1 LKQLQRMLERAAVA
15 PRLHPKGMPRAEQRR
30 SARGPRLALQPIAL
44 RDADLYACGLTELL
58 ARLERLNVDRDHH
71 DGRCTEIHAGAER
84 DAGTERITSERVVG
98 GEARTS
104 SGAEADAATAGAVVE
119 LGAAR
124 QPALALLTAGI
135 AQHHVVGSARA
146 GCFLLCM
153 PSATVPDALS
163 EGRHG
168 HLFRRTIGP
177 QLGAPPAAIQMPLDP
192 VNIDAD
198 FSFAFS
204 SRMELSYRFLS

>member
-1 LKQLQRMLERAAVA
+1 MLERAAVA
-15 PRLHPKGMPRAEQRR
+15 PRLHPKGMPRAEQRC
-30 SARGPRLALQPIAL
+30 SARGPRLTFRAIAL
-44 RDADLYACGLTELL
+44 PGADLHGCGLTEI
-58 ARLERLNVDRDHH
+58 RPRCERLDGDRDHH
-71 DGRCTEIHAGAER
+71 DGRCTGIHASAER

-98 GEARTS
+98 EEARTS

-124 QPALALLTAGI
+124 QPPLALLTAGI

-146 GCFLLCM
+146 GRFLLCM

-177 QLGAPPAAIQMPLDP
+177 QLGAPSAAIEMPLDA

-204 SRMELSYRFLS
+204 SCMELSYRFLS

>member
-1 LKQLQRMLERAAVA
+1 
-15 PRLHPKGMPRAEQRR
+15 
-30 SARGPRLALQPIAL
+30 
-44 RDADLYACGLTELL
+44 
-58 ARLERLNVDRDHH
+58 
-71 DGRCTEIHAGAER
+71 
-84 DAGTERITSERVVG
+84 VG

-104 SGAEADAATAGAVVE
+104 SGAEADATTASAVVE

-124 QPALALLTAGI
+124 EPPLALLTARI
-135 AQHHVVGSARA
+135 AKHHVVGSARA
-146 GCFLLCM
+146 GRFFLCV

-177 QLGAPPAAIQMPLDP
+177 QLGAPSAAIQVPLDA

-198 FSFAFS
+198 FSFASS
-204 SRMELSYRFLS
+204 SRVELSYRFLS

>member
-1 LKQLQRMLERAAVA
+1 MLERAAVA

-30 SARGPRLALQPIAL
+30 SARGPRLTLQPIAL
-44 RDADLYACGLTELL
+44 RDADLHARGLTELQH
-58 ARLERLNVDRDHH
+58 LNVDPDHH
-71 DGRCTEIHAGAER
+71 DGRCTEIHAGTER

-146 GCFLLCM
+146 GRFLLCM

-177 QLGAPPAAIQMPLDP
+177 QLGAPSAAIQMPLDP

-198 FSFAFS
+198 FSFASS